1 MATAC
6 KVKQVVMEMETF
18 ETLDTIPD
26 FFILI
31 RVARTRASGCET
43 NHGVISLDEVMWLQV

>member
-31 RVARTRASGCET
+31 RVARIRASGCET